1 MFLLWIVISILL
13 PALQD
18 ALDIPHAAAASVVRP
33 VDGLKQGILAVVVQ
47 AVGETFQIC
56 RTRYG
61 SDTLLVDLDHLT
73 KILVLG
79 WCCSRRDMF
88 TVYTVYVG
96 FKICTLGALYGFIF
110 CTLRVQILYPCV
122 SYGFIFCTLGI
133 VSIELW
139 EMIPH
144 LFLVAWVDGL
154 DEALFFQR
162 PSCTDDCHLA
172 LDASLAH
179 DLGIGYLEPV
189 RPFELICNEEQA
201 KIHRLLPCIQ
211 NAHPPHTK
219 CVQLL
224 DIIHR
229 APPGLTDS
237 DCLPRSGSRQSRGR
251 RALALR
257 PAAPCRSRH
266 RWSHTRSRSA
276 CRGCRPS
283 FRCSA

>member
-96 FKICTLGALYGFIF
+96 FKICTLGAL
-110 CTLRVQILYPCV
+110 
-122 SYGFIFCTLGI
+122 YGFIFCTLGI

-237 DCLPRSGSRQSRGR
+237 DCLPHSGSHQSLDR
-251 RALALR
+251 RASLL
-257 PAAPCRSRH
+257 PAAPCHSRR
-266 RWSHTRSRSA
+266 RWFRTPSHSGH
-276 CRGCRPS
+276 RGCRPS

>member
-1 MFLLWIVISILL
+1 MFLLWIIISVLL

-18 ALDIPHAAAASVVRP
+18 ALDIPHAATASVVRP
-33 VDGLKQGILAVVVQ
+33 VDGLEQCILAVVVQ

-61 SDTLLVDLDHLT
+61 PDALLVDLDYLT
-73 KILVLG
+73 EGLVLG

-96 FKICTLGALYGFIF
+96 YKICTLGALYGFIF

-179 DLGIGYLEPV
+179 DLRICYLEPV
-189 RPFELICNEEQA
+189 RPFELICNEKQA
-201 KIHRLLPCIQ
+201 EIHRLLPCIQ

-251 RALALR
+251 RASALR
-257 PAAPCRSRH
+257 PAAPCHSRR
-266 RWSHTRSRSA
+266 RWFRTPSHSGR
-276 CRGCRPS
+276 RGCRPS